1 MHNQIKLGYRRIN
14 VLLLLGQFQFEQR
27 FQLLQIGHAA
37 TVFHIEQCAE
47 NRLPCL
53 SIEITWKC
61 LFGHPNAARLTL
73 CYLHVTAKEQHM
85 HHSHQAEQIQ
95 LIRPAA
101 PRAHLDALEGLIVV
115 HIVECLIRRKKFG
128 VNGDTKVDQLQTEL
142 VRLCTQTVK
151 GKGKSAFSAYRIC
164 KDFLSMC
171 ARTAEKQ
178 MQMQLGLYTSTLST
192 VCAHTQTHIS

>member
-1 MHNQIKLGYRRIN
+1 
-14 VLLLLGQFQFEQR
+14 
-27 FQLLQIGHAA
+27 
-37 TVFHIEQCAE
+37 
-47 NRLPCL
+47 
-53 SIEITWKC
+53 
-61 LFGHPNAARLTL
+61 
-73 CYLHVTAKEQHM
+73 M

-142 VRLCTQTVK
+142 VGLCTQTVKGK

-171 ARTAEKQ
+171 ARTAVKQ

-192 VCAHTQTHIS
+192 VCAHTHTHIS